1 MEDYVRAAA
10 LAEIPADGMLAV
22 RVDREDIVLYKVK
35 DQVFASRDFCP
46 HAGFALS
53 KSFFRGKYV
62 RCSLHSWEFDV
73 TNGEYTHNPNIRM
86 RVYPVKV
93 VGDDVWVSLAHMAPK
108 PPPAP
113 PPSRDD
119 A

>member
-1 MEDYVRAAA
+1 MDNFVRVAAITDFN
-10 LAEIPADGMLAV
+10 AEGLLTV
-22 RVDREDIVLYKVK
+22 RVDKEDLVLFKVK

-46 HAGFALS
+46 HAGFPLS
-53 KSFFRGKYV
+53 KGFFKQKYV
-62 RCSLHSWEFDV
+62 RCPLHYWEFDV

-86 RVYPVKV
+86 RCFPVKV
-93 VGDDVWVSLAHMAPK
+93 EAGEVWVSMTPIPPK
-108 PPPAP
+108 APPAP